1 MTERERVYDN
11 ILDAIGDTPV
21 VRLNRVA
28 ERLESEV
35 YAKLE
40 FMNPGGSVKDRI
52 AHFMIEKAEERGDI
66 KRGGTVVEGT
76 SGNTGMGLA
85 MAAAIKGYQ
94 AIFVMPDKQSMEK
107 VQALRAFGA
116 KVVVTPTAVEPDDPR
131 SYYSVSTRL
140 GTETPNAFFASQ
152 YHNEDNPQTHYELT
166 GPEIWRQMGGRID
179 VFIGGMGTGGTLT
192 GVGRYLK
199 EKNPDIKIVGV
210 DPVGSI
216 YYDYFKT
223 GKLTE
228 AYTYTLEGIGE
239 DFLPSTMDLDVLDD
253 CVRVTDRECFLMTR
267 DLVRKEGIFCGGS
280 SGAAVIGAMKWLRAN
295 DVEGQQVL
303 ILLPDTG
310 RQYLGK
316 IFNDDWMKENGYLEE
331 QATHGTVADL
341 LGSSPRRK
349 VISADADDRLR
360 DVASLM
366 KKHDV
371 SQLPVIN
378 NDEVLGILTENKV
391 LGTLLDHPGAAEDRA
406 RDLVE
411 ISYSVVDSNTS
422 VAVLSDM
429 FTRVKM
435 VLVMDGAEIVN
446 VITKIDLID
455 YMAKAAS

>member
-1 MTERERVYDN
+1 MSERQRVYNN
-11 ILDAIGDTPV
+11 ILETIGDTPI
-21 VRLNRVA
+21 VRLNSVT
-28 ERLESEV
+28 EGFQSDV
-35 YAKLE
+35 YCKLE
-40 FMNPGGSVKDRI
+40 FMNPGGSIKDRI
-52 AHFMIEKAEERGDI
+52 AHFMIEKAEERGEI
-66 KRGGTVVEGT
+66 SRGGTVVEGT

-94 AIFVMPDKQSMEK
+94 AIFVMPDKQSIEK

-152 YHNEDNPQTHYELT
+152 YHNADNPQTHYEQT
-166 GPEIWRQMGGRID
+166 GPEIWRQMGGKID

-192 GVGRYLK
+192 GVGKYLK
-199 EKNPDIKIVGV
+199 EQNPDIKIIGV

-267 DLVRKEGIFCGGS
+267 DIVRKEGIFCGGS
-280 SGAAVIGAMKWLRAN
+280 SGAATVGALKWLRNN
-295 DVEGQQVL
+295 DIEGQQVL

-316 IFNDDWMKENGYLEE
+316 IFNDDWMKENGYLDDHP
-331 QATHGTVADL
+331 TYGTVADL
-341 LGSSPRRK
+341 LGTSPRRQ
-349 VISADADDRLR
+349 VISGDADDRLGEI
-360 DVASLM
+360 VALM

-371 SQLPVIN
+371 SQIPVLQNGEI
-378 NDEVLGILTENKV
+378 LGILTENKA
-391 LGTLLDHPGAAEDRA
+391 LGTLVDRPGAVSERA
-406 RDLVE
+406 RELVE
-411 ISYSVVDSNTS
+411 ISYSIVDTTTGVS
-422 VAVLSDM
+422 VLSDM
-429 FTRVKM
+429 FTKVRM
-435 VLVMDGAEIVN
+435 VLVMEGSEIVN

-455 YMAKAAS
+455 YMAKAAK